1 MLSMFTSFSSYFQPL
16 TDTAA
21 EGGGGGAGAGRP
33 SPAPRAV
40 PPSVFPR
47 CLTPPRAPQPH
58 QHSFSLSRGWVAV
71 RAALSESSPQPISLA
86 DGPCIQPPGPV
97 PRIAC
102 AAGLQD
108 FERNP
113 GGLLRVTGGQE
124 SVECDGMC
132 WRIHILRQ
140 SPR

>member
-21 EGGGGGAGAGRP
+21 EGGGGGVGGGAPLPNPESCASFGL
-33 SPAPRAV
+33 PRLPHA
-40 PPSVFPR
+40 
-47 CLTPPRAPQPH
+47 PRAPQPH

-71 RAALSESSPQPISLA
+71 RAALSESSPRPISLA